1 MITSSF
7 TPSEVSNKIYSSI
20 LAARR
25 RKKAQLA
32 VLVDPDK
39 FNPELIR
46 LCSPRAV
53 SYFLVGGSRL
63 DSGSIERTI
72 RAIRRLSKIPVI
84 IFPGDEKQVSG
95 KADALLL
102 LSLLSGRNP
111 EYLIGK
117 HVLAA
122 PVIRKKKLE
131 CIPTAYVLVNGD
143 RKSVTQEVTNTAPL
157 RSLKE
162 IGDTALA
169 GELLGFRLLYLEAGS
184 GARRQI
190 NASIIKRVKK
200 TVGLPL
206 LVGGGINSAAK
217 AKAAIQAGAD
227 IVVVGN
233 ALEADASLIEKLA
246 AVFSGA

>member
-1 MITSSF
+1 MNS
-7 TPSEVSNKIYSSI
+7 KIYISI
-20 LAARR
+20 LSARR

-32 VLVDPDK
+32 VLIDPDK
-39 FNPELIR
+39 FNPELIG

-72 RAIRRLSKIPVI
+72 REIKKLSKIPVI

-95 KADALLL
+95 KADAILL
-102 LSLLSGRNP
+102 LSLLSGRNA

-131 CIPTAYVLVNGD
+131 CIPTAYVMVDGD
-143 RKSVTQEVTNTAPL
+143 RKSVTQQVTNTSPL
-157 RSLKE
+157 RSVKE
-162 IGDTALA
+162 ISDTALA

-190 NASIIKRVKK
+190 NAAIIRRVRK
-200 TVGLPL
+200 TVLLPL
-206 LVGGGINSAAK
+206 LVGGGIDSAAK
-217 AKAAIQAGAD
+217 AKAAIRAGAD

-233 ALEADASLIEKLA
+233 ALEADMHLIEKLA
-246 AVFSGA
+246 AVFTGA

>member
-1 MITSSF
+1 MN
-7 TPSEVSNKIYSSI
+7 NKIYSSI
-20 LAARR
+20 LSARR

-32 VLVDPDK
+32 VLIDPDK

-46 LCSPRAV
+46 LCSPRVV

-63 DSGSIERTI
+63 DSGSIKRTI
-72 RAIRRLSKIPVI
+72 RQIKKLSKIPVI
-84 IFPGDEKQVSG
+84 IFPGDERQVSG
-95 KADALLL
+95 KADAILL
-102 LSLLSGRNP
+102 LSLLSGRNA

-131 CIPTAYVLVNGD
+131 CIPTAYLLVEGE
-143 RKSVTQEVTNTAPL
+143 RKSVTQQVTKTSPL
-157 RSLKE
+157 RSAKE
-162 IGDTALA
+162 ISDTALA

-184 GARRQI
+184 GARKHI
-190 NASIIKRVKK
+190 NAAIIRRVRK
-200 TVGLPL
+200 TVRLPL
-206 LVGGGINSAAK
+206 LVGGGIDSAAK

-233 ALEADASLIEKLA
+233 ALEADVRLIEKLA
-246 AVFSGA
+246 PVFTGA